1 MNEFLTIRGRGKR
14 LVAKASTMENTV
26 VIRVDDERND
36 EFWLEV
42 HLDREQVENLLRQ
55 MDEGPDGEDD
65 EEVVEVEVIDE

>member
-1 MNEFLTIRGRGKR
+1 MSEFLTVRGRGKR
-14 LVAKASTMENTV
+14 LVAKASTMEDTV

-55 MDEGPDGEDD
+55 MDEGPDDHDD
-65 EEVVEVEVIDE
+65 EEVLEVEVIDE